1 MKGKIM
7 STGQQHHNETY
18 DLSFERVNSHI
29 RRFDLSRLI
38 AATAVETQPDRGQRL
53 IAAYAAT
60 RPLLVAMSVI
70 KLVPAHWRA
79 VLRILIN
86 TLDEVSLSFRASFK
100 AGKDLAVGDGSGSS
114 VEMEP
119 KLPVG

>member
-86 TLDEVSLSFRASFK
+86 TLDEVSLSFK
-100 AGKDLAVGDGSGSS
+100 AGKDLAVSDGGSS
-114 VEMEP
+114 VDSNVEMEP